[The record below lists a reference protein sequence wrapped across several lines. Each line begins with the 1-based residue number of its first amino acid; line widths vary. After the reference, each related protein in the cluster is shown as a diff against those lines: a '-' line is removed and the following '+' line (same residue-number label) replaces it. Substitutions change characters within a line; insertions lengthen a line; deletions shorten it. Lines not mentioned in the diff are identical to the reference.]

1 MSIDRFLPNRPFLR
15 LLVTLSLVVAG
26 QGQAGT
32 WPHEGGKLT
41 LTKAPERIV
50 ALNWAATEALLL
62 LDVTPVG
69 VADRDAYL
77 HWVQEPALPEGVH
90 NIGSRTAPSLE
101 AIAEL
106 KPDLIVTS
114 SELSPAADLL
124 KSIAPTYV
132 ISVYKEGHQPFTQA
146 RKMLLTLGEILG
158 RKAQAEAVLSDLD
171 QTLAHERMRLE
182 SAGLTDRPIALV
194 SFLDERHV
202 RINAPNGILQ
212 TTLDR
217 LGLENAWSKR
227 GNFWGFSVI
236 GLESVAPYSDARLV
250 VISPTLPGLAD
261 NLANSPFWTH
271 LPPVRQKEV
280 YQIDTVWNFGGIHPV
295 KRLATLLTDALLAGG
310 GRNVR

>member
-1 MSIDRFLPNRPFLR
+1 MYTRKCWAHRAFIR
-15 LLVTLSLVVAG
+15 LLLALLLAVTG

-32 WPHEGGKLT
+32 WSHEGGELT
-41 LTKAPERIV
+41 LARAPERIV

-62 LDVTPVG
+62 LGVTPAG
-69 VADRDAYL
+69 IADRDGYL
-77 HWVQEPALPEGVH
+77 YWVQEPALPDGVH

-124 KSIAPTYV
+124 ESIAPTYV
-132 ISVYKEGHQPFTQA
+132 ISVYKEGHPPFTQA

-158 RKAQAEAVLSDLD
+158 REAQAEAVLTDLE
-171 QTLAHERMRLE
+171 QTLAHERERLE
-182 SAGLTDRPIALV
+182 SAGLTDKPIALV

-202 RINAPNGILQ
+202 RINAPNGMFQ
-212 TTLDR
+212 TTLGR
-217 LGLENAWSKR
+217 LGLENAWPR
-227 GNFWGFSVI
+227 PGNFWGFSVI

-271 LPPVRQKEV
+271 LPPVRQEEV
-280 YQIDTVWNFGGIHPV
+280 YQIDPVWNFGGIHPV